1 LELAGKVAAQVPPE
15 QKEEVPAVLA
25 QGLLR
30 LAANKLVDLRTYQ
43 APLAES
49 VGERPMAT
57 RLARLQAE
65 ETTLITTLLHT
76 QIEISDAQTRRLLQ
90 LIDGTRDLRALV
102 SAMMPDLGM
111 SADGAEKSVIGAL
124 EAFRSMGLLVSP

>member
-1 LELAGKVAAQVPPE
+1 M
-15 QKEEVPAVLA
+15 LA
-25 QGLLR
+25 QGLLK

-57 RLARLQAE
+57 SLARLQAG
-65 ETTLITTLLHT
+65 ETTLIATLLHT
-76 QIEISDAQTRRLLQ
+76 QIEISDPHTRHLLQ
-90 LIDGTRDLRALV
+90 LIDGTRDVQALV

-111 SADGAEKSVIGAL
+111 SRDDTENNVRAAL
-124 EAFRSMGLLVSP
+124 EAFRSMGLLTQG